1 VSTYAAEPSP
11 SPLAALVDE
20 TRAGSA
26 GSQLAIGIAGV
37 VLAVVLVMGQI
48 SLATTKGMAIHLA
61 ASVDNITR
69 GNEVMESVIERAA
82 PSVELEKLLAAQS
95 QTLAST
101 RDAMVLT
108 NRELEAIAAE
118 QETLV
123 TTVDGMQQTS
133 AQLDSDV
140 ASLSGS
146 TAEMTSMLGTL
157 PDATARTHK
166 QLHRINTD
174 TNAINQELAAIGRKM
189 LSYGLPRAKGAP
201 VS

>member
-69 GNEVMESVIERAA
+69 GNEVMESV
-82 PSVELEKLLAAQS
+82 
-95 QTLAST
+95 ST